1 MEKNYKVVIF
11 DVDGTLLNTSEGIL
25 SSAKYAINAMQY
37 EVPSHKVLESFIGPP
52 IQDSFAETFG
62 VEGEAL
68 KQMSDFFR
76 NHYKEKDLL
85 KATPYEGIYDVFE
98 WLQQNNFDIAVAT
111 YKRQDYAET
120 IINHFGFD
128 KYTDIIC
135 GSDFGGKLRKNDII
149 INSLQKAKISNPE
162 QAVMIGDSNSDE
174 KGAEILGVDFIG
186 VTYGFGFTS
195 KNDVLG
201 KTTVGVADT
210 PKEIIKILSGA
221 K

>member
-1 MEKNYKVVIF
+1 MERKYKVVIF

-62 VEGEAL
+62 VEGEL
-68 KQMSDFFR
+68 LNKMSDFFR
-76 NHYKEKDLL
+76 NHYKENDLL
-85 KATPYEGIYDVFE
+85 KAIPYEGIYDVFE
-98 WLQQNNFDIAVAT
+98 WLQKNNFEIAVAT
-111 YKRQDYAET
+111 YRRQDYAET
-120 IINHFGFD
+120 IINHFGFN

-135 GSDFGGKLRKNDII
+135 GSDFEGKLRKNDII
-149 INSLQKAKISNPE
+149 VNSLQKAKISNPE
-162 QAVMIGDSNSDE
+162 QAVMIGDSDNDE
-174 KGAEILGVDFIG
+174 KGAEILGIDFIG